1 MELRPMTPLCELAKK
16 HETDKGGR
24 HYRYGGGDSDTC
36 HEYTPIYWDLLG
48 AKRNEVQHVLEVG
61 INAGSS
67 LRMWKEFFPN
77 AEIVG
82 FDCEARTMF
91 IEDRITTRLADQGDG
106 MSLITA
112 VAQLGENKPCFDLI
126 VDDGSHET
134 HHQILTMQA
143 LLPFLKKDGVYVI
156 EDLQIDCKPEIVAQ
170 HVPSGYTW
178 EAIPAPGGIGKA
190 ICGCGCGGP
199 ENLLVIRVAQ

>member
-1 MELRPMTPLCELAKK
+1 MELRPMTPLCHLAKK

-36 HEYTPIYWDLLG
+36 HEYTPIYWDLL
-48 AKRNEVQHVLEVG
+48 ANKQLDVKHVLEIGV
-61 INAGSS
+61 NAGSS
-67 LRMWKEFFPN
+67 LRMWAEFFPN

-82 FDCEARTMF
+82 FDCEPRTMF
-91 IEDRITTRLADQGDG
+91 STDRIVTFLADQGSPE
-106 MSLITA
+106 SLA
-112 VAQLGENKPCFDLI
+112 VAMGHVGPDKPLFDLI
-126 VDDGSHET
+126 IDDGSHET
-134 HHQILTMQA
+134 QHQIISMQT
-143 LLPFLKKDGVYVI
+143 LLPFLADDGVYVV
-156 EDLQIDCKPEIVAQ
+156 EDLQIDCKPEIVGQ

-199 ENLLVIRVAQ
+199 ENLLVIRVAK

>member
-1 MELRPMTPLCELAKK
+1 MELRPTTPLCELAKK

-36 HEYTPIYWDLLG
+36 HEYTPIYWDLLH
-48 AKRNEVQHVLEVG
+48 AKKDDVKHVLEIGV
-61 INAGSS
+61 NAGSS

-77 AEIVG
+77 ANIVG
-82 FDCEARTMF
+82 IDCEQRTMF
-91 IEDRITTRLADQGDG
+91 SEDRIQTIMADQGSEVSLVMAMG
-106 MSLITA
+106 M
-112 VAQLGENKPCFDLI
+112 VDPERPCFDLI
-126 VDDGSHET
+126 IDDGSHET
-134 HHQILTMQA
+134 GHQITSMQT
-143 LLPFLKKDGVYVI
+143 LLPFLKKDGIYVI

-170 HVPSGYTW
+170 HIPEGYTW

-199 ENLLVIRVAQ
+199 EQLLVIRVAE